1 VLQSIN
7 DIFMLNEIGTI
18 TTIREVIITV
28 FISFI
33 LCLIISYTYTKTYKG
48 KLYSQNFVQTLVII
62 GVVISIII
70 VAVGSNIA
78 RAFSLSGALSII
90 RFRSSVGDPK
100 DIAFIFFVLGAGLA
114 TGAGL
119 FIPAIIFVILL
130 SALIL
135 LLYSLDFGGNRGRN
149 KLLRITVPENLNYE
163 GLFDDILEKHLEEF
177 TLMRVQSTEL
187 GTMFELVYSIV
198 NKMDSSEKD
207 MLDDIRSRNG
217 NLKVMLILDQQVM

>member
-1 VLQSIN
+1 MLQSIN

-135 LLYSLDFGGNRGRN
+135 LLYSLDFGGNRGSN